1 MAPNSR
7 CVSRLPFKVGGCIF
21 QRVHNSSLAPFGVGL
36 LYTTEVW
43 FQMGGPDI
51 FLDGYTRRAKPRDS
65 LNSLGL
71 IHPRE
76 AFGLLSL

>member
-1 MAPNSR
+1 MESGDEAPRRVGDGVGEEWVAPNPSY
-7 CVSRLPFKVGGCIF
+7 VSAGMR
-21 QRVHNSSLAPFGVGL
+21 RD
-36 LYTTEVW
+36 
-43 FQMGGPDI
+43 PDI